1 MSSSELMTAQN
12 GLSGQRSNELVSVVI
27 PVYNRTDLLARA
39 IQSALSQTHK
49 DLEIIVIDDGSDID
63 IRATVESFHDPR
75 VAYFRHESNMG
86 VSRARNTGIEKSRGK
101 YVAFLDSDD
110 EWNIRKIESQL
121 AAIRGKGQE
130 HKVCYCRMELF
141 DDDQSKAVA
150 YSEYRREG
158 SILNDVLHWNC
169 IGSPSCVMVEKK
181 TLEEVGGFDPNL
193 QYVED
198 WEMWI
203 RLAERHMFACADD
216 VLVRYHI
223 HHKGRLTDGDPKAC
237 ASLRK
242 LYEKHGRLIGNSVKT
257 RSLFLYYMGNCLT
270 VNGRKRQGRSY
281 YIRSIALN
289 PLQRDAYKALILSL
303 ANRL

>member
-1 MSSSELMTAQN
+1 
-12 GLSGQRSNELVSVVI
+12 
-27 PVYNRTDLLARA
+27 
-39 IQSALSQTHK
+39 
-49 DLEIIVIDDGSDID
+49 
-63 IRATVESFHDPR
+63 
-75 VAYFRHESNMG
+75 
-86 VSRARNTGIEKSRGK
+86 
-101 YVAFLDSDD
+101 
-110 EWNIRKIESQL
+110 
-121 AAIRGKGQE
+121 
-130 HKVCYCRMELF
+130 
-141 DDDQSKAVA
+141 
-150 YSEYRREG
+150 
-158 SILNDVLHWNC
+158 
-169 IGSPSCVMVEKK
+169 
-181 TLEEVGGFDPNL
+181 
-193 QYVED
+193 
-198 WEMWI
+198 MWI